1 MNTESKVAEIIQEKT
16 DWDVPNHTYML
27 DDKGKLIAYTK
38 AGEDEVIWLETP
50 MTFSKRFRK
59 FKKLA

>member
-1 MNTESKVAEIIQEKT
+1 MSPVAEIIQEKT

-27 DDKGKLIAYTK
+27 DEKGKLIAYSHE
-38 AGEDEVIWLETP
+38 GSDEVIWLKTP